1 MAREG
6 MDKDLLRYDRMVE
19 AALRGVV
26 REAIARV
33 AGFGLPGGHSLY
45 ITFRSDFPGVDMP
58 DWLKAQ
64 YPEAM
69 TIVLEHQFWDLTADE
84 EIFGVTLSFK
94 GRRQRITVPYA
105 ALSAFHDPGV
115 QFGPALRPIAGG
127 RGEERG
133 ADGQA
138 GLGADAAAGARRQA
152 RGGRGR
158 RRRQDRAGRQPR
170 IVPEEVARRLHP
182 RRHPDR
188 SEPIYRL
195 AKWRDRVA
203 AAARSLHFA
212 AAPRGAAAS
221 VGMTSG
227 KNPADLTRAA
237 SR

>member
-1 MAREG
+1 

-84 EIFGVTLSFK
+84 ETFGVTLSFK

-115 QFGPALRPIAGG
+115 QFGLRFDQSQE
-127 RGEERG
+127 GEEKSAAQMG
-133 ADGQA
+133 KPISAPTPLPAPAAKPDP
-138 GLGADAAAGARRQA
+138 DAAAAE
-152 RGGRGR
+152 
-158 RRRQDRAGRQPR
+158 AGKTAQVVNLESFR
-170 IVPEEVARRLHP
+170 
-182 RRHPDR
+182 
-188 SEPIYRL
+188 
-195 AKWRDRVA
+195 K
-203 AAARSLHFA
+203 
-212 AAPRGAAAS
+212 
-221 VGMTSG
+221 
-227 KNPADLTRAA
+227 K
-237 SR
+237 

>member
-69 TIVLEHQFWDLTADE
+69 TIVLEHQFWDLAAE
-84 EIFGVTLSFK
+84 EETFGVTLSFK

-105 ALSAFHDPGV
+105 ALTAFHDPGV
-115 QFGPALRPIAGG
+115 QFGLRFDQSQE
-127 RGEERG
+127 GEEKS
-133 ADGQA
+133 AAQA
-138 GLGADAAAGARRQA
+138 GKPGAAPTPLPAPAAKPEPVAADAAKSA
-152 RGGRGR
+152 
-158 RRRQDRAGRQPR
+158 D
-170 IVPEEVARRLHP
+170 VV
-182 RRHPDR
+182 
-188 SEPIYRL
+188 
-195 AKWRDRVA
+195 
-203 AAARSLHFA
+203 SLEAF
-212 AAPRGAAAS
+212 R
-221 VGMTSG
+221 
-227 KNPADLTRAA
+227 KK
-237 SR
+237 